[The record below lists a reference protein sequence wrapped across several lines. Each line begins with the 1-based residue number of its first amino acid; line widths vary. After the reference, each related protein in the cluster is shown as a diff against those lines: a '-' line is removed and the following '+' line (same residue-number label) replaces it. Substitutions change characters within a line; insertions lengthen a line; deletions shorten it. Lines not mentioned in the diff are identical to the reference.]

1 MTILVTGGTGFIGS
15 HTCVE
20 LLQAGHEVII
30 VDNLCNSKQEVV
42 GVIEQLGGKPV
53 KFYKADIADRRTIQS
68 IFKHSAVDAV
78 IHFAGLKAV
87 GESVQKPLAYYKNN
101 ITGTL
106 VLLEAMLSEGC
117 KRMVFSS
124 SATVY
129 GMNNPVP
136 FREEYPISATNPYG
150 YTKVMVEQ
158 ILNDLCVA
166 DPQWSVVNLRYFNPI
181 GAHKSGLIGENPN
194 GIPNNLLPYVTQVAL
209 GKLPHLNVYGD
220 DYDTVDGTGVLDYI
234 HVVDL
239 AKGHLA
245 ALEYAMKHKG
255 AEAVN
260 LGTGRGT
267 SVLEMVKAFEDAT
280 GVRVPYEIAPRRAG
294 DIASAYADTSKAEQ
308 IFGWKAE
315 KGIAEMCEDSWRFVK
330 QQAGKM

>member
-1 MTILVTGGTGFIGS
+1 MCIR
-15 HTCVE
+15 
-20 LLQAGHEVII
+20 
-30 VDNLCNSKQEVV
+30 
-42 GVIEQLGGKPV
+42 
-53 KFYKADIADRRTIQS
+53 DR
-68 IFKHSAVDAV
+68 
-78 IHFAGLKAV
+78 
-87 GESVQKPLAYYKNN
+87 
-101 ITGTL
+101 
-106 VLLEAMLSEGC
+106 
-117 KRMVFSS
+117 
-124 SATVY
+124 
-129 GMNNPVP
+129 
-136 FREEYPISATNPYG
+136 
-150 YTKVMVEQ
+150 
-158 ILNDLCVA
+158 
-166 DPQWSVVNLRYFNPI
+166 
-181 GAHKSGLIGENPN
+181 
-194 GIPNNLLPYVTQVAL
+194 
-209 GKLPHLNVYGD
+209 PHLNVYGD
-220 DYDTVDGTGVLDYI
+220 DYDTVDGTGVRDYI

>member
-1 MTILVTGGTGFIGS
+1 MTILVSGGTGCIGS
-15 HTCVE
+15 HTCGE
-20 LLQAGHEVII
+20 LLQSGHEVII

-220 DYDTVDGTGVLDYI
+220 DYDTVDGTGVRDYI